1 MKIYITEEEFDAIF
15 EAENELSTSIEA
27 ADDEY
32 VQKTIPTINALNRV
46 IDKYKKA
53 RSDAMLFNDVR
64 REIRACYLK
73 RGSFI
78 NGTEL
83 NRMAREAIRKHNNE
97 NVL

>member
-1 MKIYITEEEFDAIF
+1 MKINITEEEYDAIF
-15 EAENELSTSIEA
+15 AAENELSTSIEA
-27 ADDEY
+27 ADDRY
-32 VQKTIPTINALNRV
+32 TQDTLPIIKALNSV
-46 IDKYKKA
+46 IDKYRNA
-53 RSDAMLFNDVR
+53 RAEAALFNDVR